1 MRSYFKISLLFC
13 FLIIST
19 PLLAVVKSNLNDSV
33 LVKRERVFKGEALY
47 GFMNGGSEL
56 YLEYSFREL
65 KAIDL
70 NYKGEEYTVEIY
82 KMESPEDAFG
92 IYSVHTFGALFKD
105 TLFRY
110 SCHSSMQLQT
120 CIGDTY
126 YSVVFE
132 KPSDSINYN
141 AVELINYYSD
151 AQKRS
156 AYIDFPE
163 EVRESVKRVS
173 GNLKYMKGPLGM
185 FAASPELTDYFK
197 NIADYKLW
205 TLREENSSLS
215 KAFFYSNNKE
225 SIARLKSSLADLDSF
240 FEGEGFV
247 LFEF

>member
-1 MRSYFKISLLFC
+1 MRCKLKLILIFSLLI
-13 FLIIST
+13 LSA
-19 PLLAVVKSNLNDSV
+19 PLAAGAQITQSDSV
-33 LVKRERVFKGEALY
+33 QVKRERVFKGEALY

-70 NYKGEEYTVEIY
+70 TYKGEEYTVEIY
-82 KMESPEDAFG
+82 KMESHEDAFG

-120 CIGDTY
+120 CLGDTY

-197 NIADYKLW
+197 NITDYKLW
-205 TLREENSSLS
+205 TLKEENSSLS
-215 KAFFYSNNKE
+215 KAFFYSKNKE
-225 SIARLKSSLADLDSF
+225 SIARLKSSLADSNSF
-240 FEGEGFV
+240 FEGEGFI